1 MNRYKIKFLKEA
13 ELELKKLDKNL
24 FIKVSKALVKVVA
37 DPLAYSEPLEQR
49 MSMNLTGLR
58 KVYVDNKR
66 IRIVFLVVE
75 ERLFV
80 LVVSVNRRDKGKVY
94 QITKERIDKYNTLL
108 QKLKD
113 TKIEINDI
121 FIT

>member
-1 MNRYKIKFLKEA
+1 LNRYKIKFLKEA